1 MIFSVL
7 TYDEPILDLT
17 LLNQKVLKT
26 YQSAMLLKASGSSA
40 WSFAPPSYSS
50 ILPSLKNRATAD
62 SVELGLLFRAGR
74 KVEVLLLSLLHSC
87 RVYVIL
93 EELSYRIVLIYRK

>member
-1 MIFSVL
+1 
-7 TYDEPILDLT
+7 
-17 LLNQKVLKT
+17 
-26 YQSAMLLKASGSSA
+26 MLLKASGSSA

-74 KVEVLLLSLLHSC
+74 KVEVLSKLSLLHSC

-93 EELSYRIVLIYRK
+93 EELDY